1 MKKKLVY
8 GLLVATIFT
17 STAFQCGPDPIPT
30 SCSVPAI
37 VRDLS
42 NLDGCGFVFELNDGT
57 KLIPVW
63 EWGWCGTPPLPKGAM
78 EDPLYN
84 FEFWEGRAVLL
95 EYVERKD
102 FATVCMAGKTV
113 KITCLK
119 EGPFP
124 MPTN

>member
-1 MKKKLVY
+1 MKKFLVN
-8 GLLVATIFT
+8 LLIGVVFI
-17 STAFQCGPDPIPT
+17 STAFQCGTDPVPD

-37 VRDLS
+37 VRDLT

-57 KLIPVW
+57 RLIPVW
-63 EWGWCGTPPLPKGAM
+63 EWGRCGTPPLPQGAT

-84 FEFWEGRAVLL
+84 FEYWDGRAVLI
-95 EYVERKD
+95 EYIERND

-113 KITCLK
+113 KITCIK

>member
-8 GLLVATIFT
+8 GLLVANIFL
-17 STAFQCGPDPIPT
+17 STAFQCGTDPIPT

-37 VRDLS
+37 VRDLTG
-42 NLDGCGFVFELNDGT
+42 LDGCGFVFELNDGT
-57 KLIPVW
+57 RLIPVW
-63 EWGWCGTPPLPKGAM
+63 EWGWCGTPPLPKGAT

-95 EYVERKD
+95 EYVERMD
-102 FATVCMAGKTV
+102 FATVCMAGKPV